1 MNQRGYQVKKK
12 LTMIYV
18 VLAAALVC
26 ALRVGYAAEEITLPV
41 GFVPNVQFAP
51 LYVAVEKGFFAD
63 EDLSVT
69 LDHNMEIDTVA
80 LVGAGSIPFGICSGE
95 QVLLGRN
102 QGLPLVYIAEW
113 YRRYPVGIVSL
124 AEKGLTTVEAL
135 KGKKVGIPA
144 LSGASY
150 IGLEALLQEAG
161 MRDQDLALEA
171 VGYAQVELLTTD
183 ALDAGVVYTT
193 NEPVQL
199 EALGEQVHLIRV
211 ADSAEMVSNGLIT
224 NEAVIRENPEL
235 VERMTRAFLRGIQ
248 YTLDHP
254 EEAYQICLQRIEN
267 LKDVADQE
275 LQKRVLE
282 ETMKL
287 YAADGR
293 PLGASN
299 PAAWETMAEVMR
311 RMGYLTADIDINAAF
326 TNDFIPAALAE
337 E

>member
-1 MNQRGYQVKKK
+1 
-12 LTMIYV
+12 
-18 VLAAALVC
+18 
-26 ALRVGYAAEEITLPV
+26 
-41 GFVPNVQFAP
+41 
-51 LYVAVEKGFFAD
+51 
-63 EDLSVT
+63 
-69 LDHNMEIDTVA
+69 
-80 LVGAGSIPFGICSGE
+80 
-95 QVLLGRN
+95 
-102 QGLPLVYIAEW
+102 
-113 YRRYPVGIVSL
+113 
-124 AEKGLTTVEAL
+124 
-135 KGKKVGIPA
+135 
-144 LSGASY
+144 
-150 IGLEALLQEAG
+150 

-171 VGYAQVELLTTD
+171 VGYAQVELLTTG

-199 EALGEQVHLIRV
+199 ETLGKQVHLIRV

-224 NEAVIRENPEL
+224 NEAVIRENPAL

-311 RMGYLTADIDINAAF
+311 RMGYLTADIDIHAAF
-326 TNDFIPAALAE
+326 TNDFIPAALAGE
-337 E
+337 